1 MNPDGTVKSRA
12 FYDENGNQFSRQD
25 FDHRHFDKKQNNI
38 INHMNITIHIMKM
51 VNRLE
56 KVMDHFLKGIQIS
69 QQIKEKIYMINWLE
83 NWYSSQCDGSW
94 EHFYGIKIE
103 TLDNPGWAVE
113 IDLCETELIN
123 KPFVEID
130 RDISDTD
137 WLSCRLQNN
146 KFEGFGDVSKLYEIL
161 EIFRKWVES
170 EISK

>member
-1 MNPDGTVKSRA
+1 
-12 FYDENGNQFSRQD
+12 
-25 FDHRHFDKKQNNI
+25 
-38 INHMNITIHIMKM
+38 
-51 VNRLE
+51 
-56 KVMDHFLKGIQIS
+56 MDHFLKGIQIS

-103 TLDNPGWAVE
+103 TLDNPGWEVE

-130 RDISDTD
+130 RDISDND

-170 EISK
+170 ETSK

>member
-1 MNPDGTVKSRA
+1 
-12 FYDENGNQFSRQD
+12 
-25 FDHRHFDKKQNNI
+25 
-38 INHMNITIHIMKM
+38 
-51 VNRLE
+51 
-56 KVMDHFLKGIQIS
+56 
-69 QQIKEKIYMINWLE
+69 MINWLE

-130 RDISDTD
+130 RDISDND

-146 KFEGFGDVSKLYEIL
+146 KFEGFGDASKLYEIL
-161 EIFRKWVES
+161 EIFRKWVEF
-170 EISK
+170 ETSK